1 MGTRGLGLAIVG
13 LVVLAG
19 LLTAAPAAAATA
31 SELLQKAIYTE
42 ETVGNLEE
50 AMKLYEQVIA
60 EGKAGQAAAAQA
72 QFRLALC
79 FQKKGQDAE
88 AKAAFE
94 AVVKNFPNETELVAQ
109 ARKHLSVELK
119 LLAAPWKAGERQQLN
134 LALPSGLR
142 IGTSIYMVDDAEREG
157 KQVTRCSTRGV
168 VTVNNSAGFSE
179 VYCQTESFAPLES
192 LWKQT
197 LLGEAHAVYGED
209 SVTVNVVGQDKTFT
223 IDFTPPAFDNEQC
236 AQLFRRLPLAEGY
249 KTTLTVVTS
258 LGGSVIN
265 LPISVSKVEKI
276 TVPAGTF
283 ECYRMEIGLVN
294 QTFWISKDEHRYI
307 ARFAAGGMSAELVKV
322 WHVEP
327 GQGEKFDGDGFSVS
341 LPAGWLVYDASRTDE
356 PNETNLQLLDP
367 RAEAMCEVAVRP
379 KSELQGDKAKSTKA
393 WTESYLDDIKSVFT
407 DIAVNEDGLVETQ
420 VGGHAATEIVVNF
433 TEGGKPMR
441 ALGVAVIGERQAATL
456 RFKTDAANFDEL
468 RGAFD
473 EIVKNFKID

>member
-1 MGTRGLGLAIVG
+1 MGTRTIGAA
-13 LVVLAG
+13 LVVLASCLMAG
-19 LLTAAPAAAATA
+19 PAAAATA

-60 EGKAGQAAAAQA
+60 EGKTAQAAAAQA

-94 AVVKNFPNETELVAQ
+94 AVVKNFPNETELVAE
-109 ARKHLSVELK
+109 ARKHLATELK
-119 LLAAPWKAGERQQLN
+119 LLAPPWKAGERLQMN
-134 LALPSGLR
+134 MALPSGLP
-142 IGTSIYMVDDAEREG
+142 IGTSIYMVDDAEHDG

-168 VTVNNSAGFSE
+168 VTVNGSSGFSE
-179 VYCQTESFAPLES
+179 VYCQTASFAPIES
-192 LWKQT
+192 SWKQS
-197 LLGEAHAVYGED
+197 LLGEAEAVYGKN
-209 SVTVNVVGQDKTFT
+209 SATVTMVGQDKTFT

-236 AQLFRRLPLAEGY
+236 TQLFRRLPLAEGY
-249 KTTLTVVTS
+249 KSTLTVVTS

-265 LPISVSKVEKI
+265 LPISVSKLEKI

-283 ECYRMEIGLVN
+283 ECFRLELAMVN
-294 QTFWISKDEHRYI
+294 QTFWISNDEHRYI
-307 ARFAAGGMSAELVKV
+307 VRFAAGGVSAELFKA

-327 GQGEKFDGDGFSVS
+327 GKGETVDGDGYSVT
-341 LPAGWLVYDASRTDE
+341 LPAGWLVYNASSPEE

-367 RAEAMCEVAVRP
+367 RANAMCEIAVRP
-379 KSELQGDKAKSTKA
+379 KSELKGDKAKSTKA
-393 WTESYLDDIKSVFT
+393 WTESYLDEVKKVFT
-407 DIAVNEDGLVETQ
+407 DIAVNEDGMVETQ
-420 VGGHAATEIVVNF
+420 VGGHAATEIVVDF
-433 TEGGKPMR
+433 TEGGKKMR
-441 ALGVAVIGERQAATL
+441 ALGVAVIGDRQAATL
-456 RFKTDAANFDEL
+456 RFKTEAAKFDEL

>member
-1 MGTRGLGLAIVG
+1 MGTRGLGLAMAG

-19 LLTAAPAAAATA
+19 LLVATRASAATA

-60 EGKAGQAAAAQA
+60 EGKTSQAAAAQA

-88 AKAAFE
+88 AKAAFQ
-94 AVVKNFPNETELVAQ
+94 AVVDNFPAETELVAQ

-119 LLAAPWKAGERQQLN
+119 LLAPPWKTGERQQIN
-134 LALPSGLR
+134 MALPAGLR
-142 IGTSIYMVDDAEREG
+142 IGTSIYMVDDAERDG

-179 VYCQTESFAPLES
+179 VYCQTDSFAPLES
-192 LWKQT
+192 LWKQS
-197 LLGEAHAVYGED
+197 LLGEAHAVYGKD
-209 SVTVNVVGQDKTFT
+209 SATVNVVGKDKTFT
-223 IDFTPPAFDNEQC
+223 IDFTPPGFDNEQC

-258 LGGSVIN
+258 LGGSVIS
-265 LPISVSKVEKI
+265 LPISVSKLEKI

-283 ECYRMEIGLVN
+283 ECFRLELGLVN
-294 QTFWISKDEHRYI
+294 QTFWISNDEHRYI
-307 ARFAAGGMSAELVKV
+307 ARFAAGGVSAELARV

-327 GQGEKFDGDGFSVS
+327 GQGEKFDGDGFSVT
-341 LPAGWLVYDASRTDE
+341 LPVGWLVYDASRTE
-356 PNETNLQLLDP
+356 KSNETNLQLLDP
-367 RAEAMCEVAVRP
+367 RANAMCEIAVRP
-379 KSELQGDKAKSTKA
+379 KSELKGDKAQSTKA
-393 WTESYLDDIKSVFT
+393 WTESYLSEIKNKFP

-420 VGGHAATEIVVNF
+420 VGGHTATQMVVNF
-433 TEGGKPMR
+433 TEGGKQMR
-441 ALGVAVIGERQAATL
+441 ALGVAVIGNEKAATL
-456 RFKTDAANFDEL
+456 QFKTEVAKFDEL